1 MKLWGRRF
9 SLPAVISADSSSASP
24 HRRLDFLSV
33 MERGYNE
40 FQEARPLYAQLV
52 GGKHDPEK
60 RARTVYRLVTIGGAA
75 VGALAL
81 FGVVHQVSE
90 YTQAQ

>member
-1 MKLWGRRF
+1 
-9 SLPAVISADSSSASP
+9 
-24 HRRLDFLSV
+24 

-90 YTQAQ
+90 YTQAQCASEAASELLLLVYSCR

>member
-1 MKLWGRRF
+1 M
-9 SLPAVISADSSSASP
+9 PAVISADSSSASP